1 MKGIT
6 EEKKKKRKKKKE
18 KKREKKKER
27 LISSGLELTVMKH
40 GDDDCF
46 YTAPFSALE

>member
-6 EEKKKKRKKKKE
+6 EEKKKKKKKK
-18 KKREKKKER
+18 KKR

-40 GDDDCF
+40 GGDDCF
-46 YTAPFSALE
+46 YAAPFSALK